1 MNFVRRGVIAVC
13 CRPTNGNFSPVT
25 VLIEFR
31 AGLIFSDNIFSDG
44 KRVELTIA
52 MLLSVSI
59 ITRHVTFST
68 IASSKTP
75 WKFSDVNY
83 LFLLRSYFL
92 SLDLDL
98 LLIQLS
104 PVSLVICITPIAAK
118 RIVPLTPIRQTAIML
133 ILTSLPATSPRI
145 PNVTIPVSIAFCL
158 SLPKKHSS
166 SRAKTGQFLCR

>member
-1 MNFVRRGVIAVC
+1 MNFVLRGVMAVC

-44 KRVELTIA
+44 KRVELTIV

-75 WKFSDVNY
+75 WKFSDCK
-83 LFLLRSYFL
+83 LFISFEVLF
-92 SLDLDL
+92 
-98 LLIQLS
+98 
-104 PVSLVICITPIAAK
+104 
-118 RIVPLTPIRQTAIML
+118 
-133 ILTSLPATSPRI
+133 
-145 PNVTIPVSIAFCL
+145 SIAGSRPLVNPAITSFSGYLYHAHRCQTDCSSHPNTPDRDHVDSDL
-158 SLPKKHSS
+158 STRYVS
-166 SRAKTGQFLCR
+166 